1 MGADIAQTIP
11 LAFGSTSV
19 AKVTAAG
26 ITPEGYSICTSA
38 GATVEMDNEMRNIA
52 GLTWTMEAK
61 TREHAVIIGTTG
73 RITLS
78 PAHAPTTLTVV
89 TDQGIDGYPGAYHG
103 IYVPVDET
111 VITYKDLAPG
121 THGVGV
127 DSGYNFP
134 SECTSK
140 APPPSPVRSEP

>member
-1 MGADIAQTIP
+1 MESLRPAARVVLSACQPVDSSLLLTWLDVLLTRRPGSLAAAADIAQTIP

-26 ITPEGYSICTSA
+26 VTPEGYSICTSA

-103 IYVPVDET
+103 IYV
-111 VITYKDLAPG
+111 
-121 THGVGV
+121 
-127 DSGYNFP
+127 
-134 SECTSK
+134 
-140 APPPSPVRSEP
+140 

>member
-1 MGADIAQTIP
+1 MAADIAQTIP

-26 ITPEGYSICTSA
+26 VTPEGYSICTSA

-89 TDQGIDGYPGAYHG
+89 TDQGIDVRDHGEGYLPSDSVHLLLPDVRRYKFEH
-103 IYVPVDET
+103 T
-111 VITYKDLAPG
+111 TYIIQISNVSL
-121 THGVGV
+121 HI
-127 DSGYNFP
+127 
-134 SECTSK
+134 
-140 APPPSPVRSEP
+140 SPTRHSPY